1 MSSWRVPARG
11 SARKAAE
18 RKEFGAGHVGDT
30 APDNAS
36 STKAKRLL
44 SYVKDGGIW
53 TRDKCRVE
61 RSNLCKRDR
70 PPSEGQAPAAWTCP
84 NPRIRATERR
94 VVTRDARNR
103 AGNQHLIALGRFRFE
118 RQSCAKLC
126 QISGRQDQTT
136 AGKPVTSTFSALGGI
151 RTPNLLIRRRMPP
164 SQWVTPVPPEFS

>member
-103 AGNQHLIALGRFRFE
+103 AGNEHLIAGGDFRFE

-126 QISGRQDQTT
+126 QISAAPKSNDGAQACDQH
-136 AGKPVTSTFSALGGI
+136 F
-151 RTPNLLIRRRMPP
+151 
-164 SQWVTPVPPEFS
+164 